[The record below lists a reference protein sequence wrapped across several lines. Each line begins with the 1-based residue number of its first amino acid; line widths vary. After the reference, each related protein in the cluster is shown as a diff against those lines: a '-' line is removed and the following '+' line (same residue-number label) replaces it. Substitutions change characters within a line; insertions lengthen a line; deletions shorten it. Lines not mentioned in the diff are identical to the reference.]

1 MSEKRLREHK
11 DVLSAESYDQLVAKA
26 NLRNVAPDM
35 YAALKTWKY
44 ASENFDAEAY
54 RIAGFMRDAALAKAE
69 GKK

>member
-11 DVLSAESYDQLVAKA
+11 DVLSGDSYGDMIAKA
-26 NLRNVAPDM
+26 NLHNSAPDL